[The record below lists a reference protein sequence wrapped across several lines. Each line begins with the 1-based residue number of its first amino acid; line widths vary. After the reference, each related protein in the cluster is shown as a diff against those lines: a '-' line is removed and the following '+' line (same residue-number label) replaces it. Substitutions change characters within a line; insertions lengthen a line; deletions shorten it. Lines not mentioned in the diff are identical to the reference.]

1 MGKGKVEYLLSF
13 LLFSTALKVV
23 ANAIRQEKEGIEVGK

>member
-13 LLFSTALKVV
+13 LLFGTALNVV
-23 ANAIRQEKEGIEVGK
+23 ASAIRQEKEGIEIGN